1 VSLNPKA
8 VALEGVGFG
17 ALSMALVGFVAAGAF
32 PTQYSGFRTYYGAAM
47 HELCL
52 VATDDA
58 PAGMG
63 GQLRFRKGGTTRAIY
78 LVETTDPNASA
89 VRLRTTTGTKAVRLK
104 T

>member
-1 VSLNPKA
+1 
-8 VALEGVGFG
+8 
-17 ALSMALVGFVAAGAF
+17 
-32 PTQYSGFRTYYGAAM
+32 
-47 HELCL
+47 
-52 VATDDA
+52 
-58 PAGMG
+58 MG